1 MTADAFP
8 RGLAAAAKVLFA
20 ATFLLVVAGGL
31 VTSTGSGLSV
41 PDWPTTYGQNMFTF
55 PPSKWVGGIRF
66 EHTHRL
72 IAATVGMLTVALA
85 AWAWAA
91 RAPRSVRVL
100 SAAAVAAVV
109 AQGVLGGLTV
119 KYLLPT
125 PISVAHACLAQSFF
139 ALTLVLAI
147 VTSGAWRA
155 SGASVAFSPAS
166 REGLLAG
173 LVAFGAV
180 FVQLVLGAWMR
191 HSDAGLAIP
200 DFPAAFG
207 RLVPDHWD
215 PKIAVHFAHR
225 AWAAVVA
232 AAIFA
237 SAGVVRRVRR
247 DPAPRRVSLALSLL
261 LPVQVL
267 LGALSIWSGK
277 AVAVT
282 VAHQTTGA
290 LILAGTVALAL
301 TLARRAP
308 AAAAAPAVRTA
319 VSA

>member
-1 MTADAFP
+1 VRAAAFP
-8 RGLAAAAKVLFA
+8 RGLSALAKILLA
-20 ATFLLVVAGGL
+20 ATFLLVIAGGL

-66 EHTHRL
+66 EHSHRL
-72 IAATVGMLTVALA
+72 FAASVGMLTVAF
-85 AWAWAA
+85 AA
-91 RAPRSVRVL
+91 RAWGARAPKSVRVL
-100 SAAAVAAVV
+100 SAIAVAAVV

-119 KYLLPT
+119 RFLLPT
-125 PISVAHACLAQSFF
+125 PISVAHACLAQAFF
-139 ALTLVLAI
+139 ALTLVLAV
-147 VTSGAWRA
+147 VTSRAWRD
-155 SGASVAFSPAS
+155 SGRPLSFAPAE
-166 REGLLAG
+166 RAGLAAGLLA
-173 LVAFGAV
+173 FSAV

-200 DFPAAFG
+200 DFPTSFG
-207 RLVPDHWD
+207 RLVPDRWN
-215 PKIAVHFAHR
+215 PKIAIHFAHR

-232 AAIFA
+232 LAIFS
-237 SAGVVRRVRR
+237 SAFAVRRARR
-247 DPAPRRVSLALSLL
+247 DEAPRRVSLALSLL
-261 LPVQVL
+261 LPVQMF

-277 AVAVT
+277 AVAFT

-301 TLARRAP
+301 SLARGETAAVPVRA
-308 AAAAAPAVRTA
+308 A